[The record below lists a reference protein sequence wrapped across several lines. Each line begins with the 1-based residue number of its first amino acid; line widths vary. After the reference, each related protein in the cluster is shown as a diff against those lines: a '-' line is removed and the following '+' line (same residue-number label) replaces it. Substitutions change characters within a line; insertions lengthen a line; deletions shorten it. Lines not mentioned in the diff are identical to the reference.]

1 MKNKLTGLTAGGLT
15 HPEIRKGDKWKDGRG
30 NIVIIESNRF
40 NRVTFIRDGYS
51 ATCVLP
57 TTRFKN
63 EFTLVKHQTFSEWCE
78 AHNTA
83 EKIQNLRALIN
94 ASRERKE

>member
-1 MKNKLTGLTAGGLT
+1 MKKKLTGLIAGGLA
-15 HPEIRKGDKWKDGRG
+15 HPEIRQGDKWKDSRG
-30 NIVIIESNRF
+30 NIVIIQSNRF

-51 ATCVLP
+51 GECILP
-57 TTRFKN
+57 VARFEN
-63 EFTLVKHQTFSEWCE
+63 EFILVRHQTFSEWCE
-78 AHNTA
+78 THNTA